1 MELGK
6 CSRCGRKI
14 MSYPYASSS
23 DGRWCMECHM
33 FLREVGKA
41 RQLLKKHEEYENARG
56 ATGGADSFRQTD
68 N

>member
-1 MELGK
+1 
-6 CSRCGRKI
+6 